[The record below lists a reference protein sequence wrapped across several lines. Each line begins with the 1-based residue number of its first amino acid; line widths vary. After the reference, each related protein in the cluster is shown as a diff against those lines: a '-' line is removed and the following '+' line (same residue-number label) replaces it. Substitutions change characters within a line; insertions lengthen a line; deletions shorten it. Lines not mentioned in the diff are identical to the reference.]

1 MEVKTPQL
9 YQNMIRFRSRHV
21 GPQISS
27 QHPYAETFIGKPH
40 VWTVDLTNE
49 TDVREAVRA
58 ILHTEVM
65 NTTILLLQYVLYTGV
80 RAYIPRLCG

>member
-9 YQNMIRFRSRHV
+9 YHNTIGFRSRHV
-21 GPQISS
+21 APQISS

-40 VWTVDLTNE
+40 VWTVDLTNR
-49 TDVREAVRA
+49 TDVRQALRA

-65 NTTILLLQYVLYTGV
+65 DSTILLLQYILYAGV
-80 RAYIPRLCG
+80 